1 MKPIIIVQ
9 LIRLSFPILIISILF
24 KIMHWPYNELLLT
37 TGLGIIVLL
46 YPVRFYLKKEKR
58 LIDYVKLLV
67 AFFMPLNIYLKL
79 LHLPSHYILPIIS
92 SASFLLYLLLELYDN
107 YLNRKSSKELTVF
120 PFGVLSVIIAIVLLG
135 VFYRISHFENATPIL
150 ITGFV
155 LLFLYFI
162 VATFKLNK

>member
-9 LIRLSFPILIISILF
+9 LIRLSFPIIIISILF
-24 KIMHWPYNELLLT
+24 KIMHWPYGEIVLT

-67 AFFMPLNIYLKL
+67 AFFLPLNIYLKL

-92 SASFLLYLLLELYDN
+92 STSFLLYLLLELYDN

-120 PFGVLSVIIAIVLLG
+120 PFGILSSIIAILLLG
-135 VFYRISHFENATPIL
+135 VFYRISNIENATPIL

-162 VATFKLNK
+162 VDTFKINK